1 MQKDGQVKVTWLVV
15 PCLPVS
21 DHRQFINH
29 QIPFS
34 HLQNVTRNDKTALT
48 NMTLP
53 KRNNNYPVCKENFD
67 IFWKCDHRAFFK

>member
-21 DHRQFINH
+21 DHRQFIN

-53 KRNNNYPVCKENFD
+53 KRNNNYPVCQENV
-67 IFWKCDHRAFFK
+67 